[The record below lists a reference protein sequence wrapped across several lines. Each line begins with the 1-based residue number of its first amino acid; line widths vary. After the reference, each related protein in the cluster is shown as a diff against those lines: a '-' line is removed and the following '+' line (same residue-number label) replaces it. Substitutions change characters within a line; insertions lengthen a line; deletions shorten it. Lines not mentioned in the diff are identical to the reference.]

1 VVESVE
7 RVRERR
13 GALKYVRCGGQLEG
27 EVEPEVRLAGA
38 ALIAGFFFGGM
49 VWRGYSRDGGLA
61 CDSHVMSCHIT

>member
-49 VWRGYSRDGGLA
+49 VWRG
-61 CDSHVMSCHIT
+61 